1 MAESFVVESMIRGY
15 HEYKSIWD
23 NPVVGEQLNCIREV
37 GNSHDPMAV
46 AVIKEIEG
54 ETKTVGHIPR
64 RISALSSVF
73 IRRGGTIRC
82 IVNGNRRYSADL
94 IQGGLEI
101 PCLLIFGSK
110 NANKALKTKELL
122 QSSLKL
128 CVQLV
133 DDIPE
138 ILQGCKTTVGSEQ
151 QSSQPQNG
159 DSKCNTSLS

>member
-23 NPVVGEQLNCIREV
+23 NPVYGEELNCVREV
-37 GNSHDPMAV
+37 GNSHDPTAV
-46 AVIKEIEG
+46 GVIKEIDG

-64 RISALSSVF
+64 RISALCFVF

-101 PCLLIFGSK
+101 PCLLIFGAK
-110 NANKALKTKELL
+110 NA
-122 QSSLKL
+122 
-128 CVQLV
+128 
-133 DDIPE
+133 
-138 ILQGCKTTVGSEQ
+138 SEA
-151 QSSQPQNG
+151 
-159 DSKCNTSLS
+159 

>member
-1 MAESFVVESMIRGY
+1 MYIIYAHVSLNESVWLSFVVESMICGC

-23 NPVVGEQLNCIREV
+23 NPVIGEHLNCFQEV
-37 GNSHDPMAV
+37 ENSHDPMAV

-73 IRRGGTIRC
+73 IRRGGTIIC
-82 IVNGNRRYSADL
+82 IVNGNRRYSTDL

-110 NANKALKTKELL
+110 NGSEALKTKELL
-122 QSSLKL
+122 QFIQITRTTSS
-128 CVQLV
+128 
-133 DDIPE
+133 
-138 ILQGCKTTVGSEQ
+138 
-151 QSSQPQNG
+151 
-159 DSKCNTSLS
+159 